1 MTSILQYTNAEK
13 CEGAKAAD
21 GMKLTIKT
29 DKHFETLIANLTD
42 PVYIII
48 DTEAAEGQEEV
59 KMPVA
64 TGAFKVVEFKDGG
77 GIELDVAVKI
87 VPKDL
92 ALFKGDSNY
101 TVQAGSNLRT
111 GFIRPNMNKQ
121 YMKDINFRMALD
133 YGIDTATYADK
144 ILGCEPANG
153 PFSSILPFGAKVEM
167 SYKYNPEEAKR
178 LLDEAG
184 YVDTDGDGI
193 REYKGTNLNLVWLG
207 RSDNGGD
214 TVNVATAIQA
224 QLKEVGIGVQLTL
237 VENHADLRDAG
248 EFDLFN
254 DAWVTAPTGDPEYFL
269 KASFMTDG
277 YGNCAYYG
285 NEKLDGYVEKLAN
298 TMAIDERYAIGTEAA
313 EYLVEDIA
321 AIFINYRQGTVITK
335 SNVHGVHRFLSGIYC
350 LDERVYMD

>member
-1 MTSILQYTNAEK
+1 LVHAIYIKDDSTRALALQS
-13 CEGAKAAD
+13 G
-21 GMKLTIKT
+21 
-29 DKHFETLIANLTD
+29 
-42 PVYIII
+42 
-48 DTEAAEGQEEV
+48 
-59 KMPVA
+59 
-64 TGAFKVVEFKDGG
+64 
-77 GIELDVAVKI
+77 ELDVAVKI

-92 ALFKGDSNY
+92 ALFNGDSNY

-111 GFIRPNMNKQ
+111 GFVRLNMNKP
-121 YMKDINFRMALD
+121 YMQDKNFRMALH

-153 PFSSILPFGAKVEM
+153 PFSSILPFSAKAEM
-167 SYKYNPEEAKR
+167 PYKYNPEEAKR

-193 REYKGTNLNLVWLG
+193 REYMGTNLNLVYLG

-248 EFDLFN
+248 KFDLFN

-269 KASFMTDG
+269 RASFMTDG

-285 NEKLDGYVEKLAN
+285 DEKLDGYVEKLAN

-313 EYLVEDIA
+313 EYLVEDVA